1 MKDSVV
7 RGHLLLFLYRH
18 RDEGAIAFG
27 HSKEAILPPKG
38 ISRRDWLGAVAQLAE
53 YGLIDWKPTE
63 DRTGRGLLE
72 GFASISES
80 GIKVIETGCEPPL
93 RIAFDRDRPLTVAK
107 PRQLVTAASAGQ
119 QAGVTEAMEK
129 VIVAIEQAQVSE
141 QEKNEARSFLR
152 KLLAGRAAAK
162 VLGASARSLRA
173 KYLAE
178 GRESKK

>member
-7 RGHLLLFLYRH
+7 RGRLLQFLYRH

-27 HSKEAILPPKG
+27 HSKKAIRPPEG

-63 DRTGRGLLE
+63 DRSGRGLLE

-80 GIKVIETGCEPPL
+80 GIKVIETGCEPPI
-93 RIAFDRDRPLTVAK
+93 RIIFDRDRRTTATK
-107 PRQLVTAASAGQ
+107 PPQPVTAARAAE

-129 VIVAIEQAQVSE
+129 VIAAIEQARVSE
-141 QEKNEARSFLR
+141 QEKNEARSLLR
-152 KLLAGRAAAK
+152 RLLTGRAAAK
-162 VLGASARSLRA
+162 VLGAAARSLRA

-178 GRESKK
+178 

>member
-7 RGHLLLFLYRH
+7 RGRLLQFLYRH

-27 HSKEAILPPKG
+27 HSKKAIRPPEG

-63 DRTGRGLLE
+63 DRSGRGLLE

-80 GIKVIETGCEPPL
+80 GIKVIETGCEPPI
-93 RIAFDRDRPLTVAK
+93 RIIFDRDRRTTATK
-107 PRQLVTAASAGQ
+107 PQQLVTAARAAEQ
-119 QAGVTEAMEK
+119 VGVTEAMEK
-129 VIVAIEQAQVSE
+129 VIAAIEQARVSE
-141 QEKNEARSFLR
+141 QEKNEARSLLR
-152 KLLAGRAAAK
+152 RLLTGRAAAK
-162 VLGASARSLRA
+162 VLGAGARSLRA

-178 GRESKK
+178 

>member
-7 RGHLLLFLYRH
+7 RGRLLQFLYRH

-27 HSKEAILPPKG
+27 HSKKAIRPPEG

-63 DRTGRGLLE
+63 DRSGRGLLE

-80 GIKVIETGCEPPL
+80 GIKVIETGCEPPI
-93 RIAFDRDRPLTVAK
+93 RIIFDRNRRTTAPK
-107 PRQLVTAASAGQ
+107 SPQPVTAAGAAR

-129 VIVAIEQAQVSE
+129 VIAAIEQARVSE
-141 QEKNEARSFLR
+141 QEKNEARSLLR
-152 KLLAGRAAAK
+152 RLLTGRAAAK
-162 VLGASARSLRA
+162 VLGAAARSLRA

-178 GRESKK
+178 

>member
-1 MKDSVV
+1 VKDSVV

-141 QEKNEARSFLR
+141 QEKNEARSLLR

-162 VLGASARSLRA
+162 TLGAGARSLRA

-178 GRESKK
+178 

>member
-1 MKDSVV
+1 VKDSVV

-27 HSKEAILPPKG
+27 HSEEAILPPKG

-107 PRQLVTAASAGQ
+107 PRQLVTAASAAQ

-141 QEKNEARSFLR
+141 QEKNEARSLLR

-162 VLGASARSLRA
+162 TLGAGARSLRA
-173 KYLAE
+173 KYFAE
-178 GRESKK
+178 

>member
-7 RGHLLLFLYRH
+7 RGRLLQLLYGR

-27 HSKEAILPPKG
+27 HSKEAIPPPQG

-63 DRTGRGLLE
+63 DRSGRGLLE

-80 GIKVIETGCEPPL
+80 GIKVIETACEPPI
-93 RIAFDRDRPLTVAK
+93 RIIFDRDRRTTATK
-107 PRQLVTAASAGQ
+107 PSQPRTAE

-129 VIVAIEQAQVSE
+129 VIAAIEQARVSE
-141 QEKNEARSFLR
+141 QEKNEARSLLR
-152 KLLAGRAAAK
+152 RLLTGRAAAK
-162 VLGASARSLRA
+162 VLGAAARSLRA

-178 GRESKK
+178 